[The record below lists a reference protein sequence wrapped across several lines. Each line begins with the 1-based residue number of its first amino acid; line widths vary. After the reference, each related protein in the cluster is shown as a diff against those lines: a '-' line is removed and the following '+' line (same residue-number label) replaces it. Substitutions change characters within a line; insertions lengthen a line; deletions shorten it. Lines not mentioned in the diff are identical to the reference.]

1 MTMKNS
7 TGWNTVLE
15 FFSSSLVVERY
26 FLRLCIYEADV
37 VVVIVV
43 VVVVNH
49 AEVFLKFIFKLI
61 NSYSPWLS
69 V

>member
-43 VVVVNH
+43 VVVVVNH
-49 AEVFLKFIFKLI
+49 AEVF
-61 NSYSPWLS
+61 
-69 V
+69 